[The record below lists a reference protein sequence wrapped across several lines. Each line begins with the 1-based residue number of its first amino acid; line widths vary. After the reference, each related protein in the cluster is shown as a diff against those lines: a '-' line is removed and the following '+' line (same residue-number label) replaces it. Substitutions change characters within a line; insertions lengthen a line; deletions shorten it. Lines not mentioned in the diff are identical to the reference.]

1 MSSLPDRLSL
11 LRFAPRVEEL
21 APSRLVDLP
30 TVCVHTNAGEVDDG
44 GVTRARLQGLYHARQ
59 VQLDPIGLVA
69 LSPGTTVIGNHSYL
83 VLTDN
88 VLIEDQIWPGMHDS
102 PEVLGKL
109 LAAPLGL
116 VQIDDPVLLIAR
128 WGAVSVWGHWLGEL
142 LPKVVMAEQAHPG
155 RFRYAIP
162 IDIVRRTAERSFS
175 TAVLESLAAYGIG
188 EDRILALDHRFN
200 HRFAQLFAMTP
211 VWSHVA
217 MHPAALGA
225 MRSRVQGVPASRAG
239 KRLGLLRRDV
249 RTRNVF
255 NADETIEVLEQAGF
269 GLVEMGHVSFVEQ
282 VAAFREAE
290 AVFGVLGSGL
300 PGLIYS
306 PDGVRAMR
314 VAPANWRDVFFH
326 ALLQARSGLYSDV
339 LGTPLWDGDGVDRDA
354 PFFLR
359 RRDILSG
366 LERIMLPEPE
376 LAPRGL
382 VHVCGLVLPRLLT
395 RATVDFD
402 FRVGPNTVS
411 RREDGWADPGGG
423 EPAGA
428 AGAGG
433 VGADAAGAGAVDVA
447 GAAAPG
453 VAAAAGQRGRR
464 RAGADRGRGGGD
476 VQRRAAAGVRARRA
490 AGVPLP
496 PSDRDLAARPRREP
510 GRAAPGDLVP
520 PAQGQAASRLGS
532 KARGAAPGFRGR
544 LAFGNLDLGLGQP
557 PHVCGSG
564 GAVPSGSR
572 AEPWPSLRAS
582 GGTNSGAVSQ
592 GNSTQVS
599 CGTSAT
605 QVSASARPAG
615 LAYRQA
621 KWASGRISRTRRA
634 VPPVSTRSST
644 IRKPSPVP
652 AAAGALSR
660 VGVPRSSSS

>member
-11 LRFAPRVEEL
+11 LRFAPKVEEL

-44 GVTRARLQGLYHARQ
+44 GVTRVRLQGLYHARQ
-59 VQLDPIGLVA
+59 AQLDPIGLVA

-102 PEVLGKL
+102 PDILTKL

-116 VQIDDPVLLIAR
+116 VQIDEPVLLIAR

-162 IDIVRRTAERSFS
+162 IDIIRRTEERSFS

-188 EDRILALDHRFN
+188 EDRILPLDHRFN
-200 HRFAQLFAMTP
+200 HRFSQLFAMTP

-217 MHPAALGA
+217 MHPAALDA
-225 MRSRVQGVPASRAG
+225 MRSRVQGVPASTAG
-239 KRLGLLRRDV
+239 RRLGLLRRDV

-255 NADETIEVLEQAGF
+255 NADETIEVLAQAGF

-300 PGLIYS
+300 TGLIYS
-306 PDGVRAMR
+306 PDEVRAMS

-366 LERIMLPEPE
+366 LERIMLPEAE

-382 VHVCGLVLPRLLT
+382 VHVCGMVLPRRLT
-395 RATVDFD
+395 HAVVDFE
-402 FRVGPNTVS
+402 FRVGPNTTTQA
-411 RREDGWADPGGG
+411 EDGWAGPEFEATWTLGATSRLVLPMPDVSGPLLLELVLSTSLAPPHLVSRPLQVSVGGVDLA
-423 EPAGA
+423 PIVV
-428 AGAGG
+428 AGAGTYN
-433 VGADAAGAGAVDVA
+433 VELPRECVRD
-447 GAAAPG
+447 
-453 VAAAAGQRGRR
+453 GRLEFHFR
-464 RAGADRGRGGGD
+464 HPI
-476 VQRRAAAGVRARRA
+476 VTS
-490 AGVPLP
+490 P
-496 PSDRDLAARPRREP
+496 RDLGVSPDDRPL
-510 GRAAPGDLVP
+510 AI
-520 PAQGQAASRLGS
+520 SFHRL
-532 KARGAAPGFRGR
+532 R
-544 LAFGNLDLGLGQP
+544 
-557 PHVCGSG
+557 V
-564 GAVPSGSR
+564 
-572 AEPWPSLRAS
+572 
-582 GGTNSGAVSQ
+582 
-592 GNSTQVS
+592 
-599 CGTSAT
+599 
-605 QVSASARPAG
+605 
-615 LAYRQA
+615 RQ
-621 KWASGRISRTRRA
+621 
-634 VPPVSTRSST
+634 
-644 IRKPSPVP
+644 
-652 AAAGALSR
+652 LQE
-660 VGVPRSSSS
+660 